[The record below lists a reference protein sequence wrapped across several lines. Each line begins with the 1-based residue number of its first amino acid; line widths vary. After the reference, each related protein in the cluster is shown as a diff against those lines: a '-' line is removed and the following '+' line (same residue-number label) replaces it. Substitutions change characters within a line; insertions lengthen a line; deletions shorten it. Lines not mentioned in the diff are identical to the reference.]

1 MYCPQCGIQTEQKT
15 KFCKSCGLKL
25 ADHARLLEE
34 PREAER
40 MTQEQRRRERKM
52 TAGVILSLVT
62 IFDLI
67 IFLIVFGSVTLPH
80 LDGKPFQANLII
92 FITFLTVSLALAAC
106 GVANLISSGFFKN
119 MRERQLRAE
128 LALLEQKRRALEELN
143 SPSAYVSP
151 ESPRIKAEPDAIS
164 VNEHT
169 TRELR

>member
-1 MYCPQCGIQTEQKT
+1 MYCPQCGVQTDQKT

-25 ADHARLLEE
+25 ADHARMLEE

-40 MTQEQRRRERKM
+40 MTQEQWRRERKM
-52 TAGVILSLVT
+52 MAGVILSLVT
-62 IFDLI
+62 VFDLI

-92 FITFLTVSLALAAC
+92 FITFLTVSLGLAAC

-128 LALLEQKRRALEELN
+128 LALLEQKRKALEELN
-143 SPSAYVSP
+143 SPSVYASP
-151 ESPRIKAEPDAIS
+151 ESPRIKAEPEMTS
-164 VNEHT
+164 VSEHT